1 MLFLLNAVLCTH
13 YCAFLVYLATL
24 LRQWEWPV
32 KRTSSLMLYC
42 GITLL
47 ITGIGLVAIRY
58 PIINYWKIVPKSLLL
73 VIIASIIA
81 AHRKKT
87 VAKKT
92 WQLLIGLTI
101 LTALIAL
108 WRTV

>member
-1 MLFLLNAVLCTH
+1 MLLLLNAILYTH
-13 YCAFLVYLATL
+13 YIAFLVYLAAL
-24 LRQWEWPV
+24 LRQWERPV
-32 KRTSSLMLYC
+32 KRTSNVMLYC

-58 PIINYWKIVPKSLLL
+58 PAINYWKVVPKSLLL
-73 VIIASIIA
+73 VIIASITA
-81 AHRKKT
+81 AHREKI
-87 VAKKT
+87 VAKQT
-92 WQLLIGLTI
+92 WQLLISLTV